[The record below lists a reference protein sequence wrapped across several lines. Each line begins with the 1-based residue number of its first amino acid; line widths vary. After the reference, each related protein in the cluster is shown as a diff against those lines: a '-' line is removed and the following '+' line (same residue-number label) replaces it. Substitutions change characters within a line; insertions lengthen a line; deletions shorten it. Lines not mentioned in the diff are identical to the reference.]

1 MSAVLPPE
9 GSRVE
14 AEREDGRVIVASVA
28 SVAAGAVWLSTPEA
42 VSDGTSLKLTWGDEN
57 GARETAVTVY
67 PSARKRVVFA
77 KIVDSD
83 AVERRSAER
92 IRPAT
97 TILVRVEPIIRPDGM
112 SDPGIN
118 GTIVDISRSGLA
130 FTAERRLPTGTAVT
144 VGFRD
149 RNGDAIGRDIQA
161 KIARFEHRDPRFLVA
176 AQFEA
181 SERQLETIDEVL
193 AACREGDAAP
203 KAESETDADAA

>member
-57 GARETAVTVY
+57 GARETAVRVY

-149 RNGDAIGRDIQA
+149 RGGDAIGRDIQA

-203 KAESETDADAA
+203 KAEPETEADAA